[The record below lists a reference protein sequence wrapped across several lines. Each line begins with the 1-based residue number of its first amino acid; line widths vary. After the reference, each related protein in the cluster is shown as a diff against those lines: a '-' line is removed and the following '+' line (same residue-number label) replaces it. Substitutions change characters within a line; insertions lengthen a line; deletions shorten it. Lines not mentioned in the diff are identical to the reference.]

1 MPDMSTF
8 LCNPSEASLNNM
20 EVFIAYNV
28 IYLKTDQ
35 PASFINEKPIKFN
48 TNYKLRAF
56 WTVMT
61 EGLAQELY
69 KIHCLSSLHLVARP
83 HRNLDSPLEPDGP
96 RCFLVYL

>member
-8 LCNPSEASLNNM
+8 LCSPSEASLNNM

-28 IYLKTDQ
+28 FYLKTDQ

-48 TNYKLRAF
+48 TNYELRAF

-69 KIHCLSSLHLVARP
+69 KTLFILFTFSS
-83 HRNLDSPLEPDGP
+83 
-96 RCFLVYL
+96 